1 MLKPVSKFFKSN
13 WVVLLVITL
22 FFIPQSREWLQR
34 QIAFVPSI
42 IDEKDRVGL
51 EHPYWLLKD
60 KNGNI
65 MNLANEENKVIFINF
80 WATWCPP
87 CRAELPYIKQLYT
100 DYQDKM
106 LFVFISNE
114 PKELVSDFFKSEN
127 IDLPIY
133 ELVSSPP
140 KELRQSN
147 SIPSTYILDSN
158 GKIAVFKTG
167 AARWSSSRF
176 YKKLDQLIDDSTPE

>member
-1 MLKPVSKFFKSN
+1 MFKSVSQFFKSN
-13 WVVLLVITL
+13 WTLLLVIVIFL
-22 FFIPQSREWLQR
+22 VPQSREWIQR

-42 IDEKDRVGL
+42 IDEENRIGL
-51 EHPYWLLKD
+51 ENPYWLLKD
-60 KNGNI
+60 KNGKVINI
-65 MNLANEENKVIFINF
+65 ENVDNKVVFINF

-87 CRAELPYIKQLYT
+87 CRAELPYIKQLYA
-100 DYQDKM
+100 DYKDRM
-106 LFVFISNE
+106 LFIFISNE
-114 PKELVSDFFKSEN
+114 SKEVVSGFFRSEN

-147 SIPSTYILDSN
+147 AIPSTYILDSN

-176 YKKLDQLIDDSTPE
+176 YKKLDQLIGDSRPE